1 MLAHRARG
9 FPAAAVPY
17 PAAHYMVMVRRLHCR
32 VGVTTD
38 TLDEHC
44 IVGGAGDFLLVHV
57 GPRTSLQAVPF
68 HLPSARDLRGA
79 KGIAKRQHF
88 IRGGVASGGH
98 HHCPDDFRVEQP
110 GFVGSQLGVGSTSL
124 VPGRNSMAVETSNRV
139 AVNGSRKHVVALT
152 PDEAD
157 NRTAGASGC
166 FQTNQV
172 LPNQ

>member
-1 MLAHRARG
+1 
-9 FPAAAVPY
+9 
-17 PAAHYMVMVRRLHCR
+17 MVRRLHCR
-32 VGVTTD
+32 VGVSTD
-38 TLDEHC
+38 TLVEHY
-44 IVGGAGDFLLVHV
+44 IVGGARDFLLVHV

-79 KGIAKRQHF
+79 MGIAKRQHF

-139 AVNGSRKHVVALT
+139 AVNGSRKHVVGRSI
-152 PDEAD
+152 
-157 NRTAGASGC
+157 NSR
-166 FQTNQV
+166 
-172 LPNQ
+172 